1 MTLIEE
7 INFKGIALELQKKN
21 IKNLYIR
28 ILTNGT
34 VRVSVPLFMSD
45 NQLLEILYK
54 KENWIQSQLQ
64 KNKDKKRQPT
74 LQYITGEQIQLWGE
88 SCTLVAQNS
97 SVHCSII
104 KIEQCL
110 YMQTSKFASAKQK
123 ETMFIEWSRQQ
134 IKNKIPAY
142 LEKWQ
147 PMIGVSIHQWG
158 VKNMKMRWGTCNIT
172 DKRIWLNLQLVHYP
186 PVCLEF
192 VIVHELTHLLE
203 RAHNQRFYALMDSF
217 MPNWR
222 HADNLL
228 KQSL

>member
-1 MTLIEE
+1 MTLTEE
-7 INFKGIALELQKKN
+7 FNFNGIALQLQKKN

-34 VRVSVPLFMSD
+34 VQVSVPLFMSKS
-45 NQLLEILYK
+45 QLLELLNK
-54 KENWIQSQLQ
+54 KESWIKSQLQ
-64 KNKDKKRQPT
+64 KNKAKKT
-74 LQYITGEQIQLWGE
+74 KTALQYVTGEQLQIWGE

-104 KIEQCL
+104 KLEHCL
-110 YMQTSKFASAKQK
+110 YLQAPKFASIKQK
-123 ETMFIEWSRQQ
+123 ETMVNEWSRQQ

-147 PMIGVSIHQWG
+147 PIIGVSIEQWG
-158 VKNMKMRWGTCNIT
+158 VKNMKTRWGTCNIT

-203 RAHNQRFYALMDSF
+203 RAHNQRFYALMDAF
-217 MPNWR
+217 MPDWR
-222 HADNLL
+222 QADQTLKLL
-228 KQSL
+228 